1 MTTLCQSCGKSRST
15 TRAGSIT
22 AYFFEHNYCQCEKN
36 KQRGLR
42 LTRGSATPQDSQI
55 CLNCGKSSPKD
66 KKVGSFTSF
75 LFKELRCQ
83 CSRPKFAVNQKNLL
97 GRTRTADR
105 MGDKLEFSRAEAKP
119 LNPGTIIG
127 GTFKIESI
135 IGVGGM
141 GTVYLAQHRTLPQ
154 KFALKVLAPSLVSE
168 HFWKRFQ
175 SEAKTLA
182 NLKHQNLVNV
192 YDLGI
197 HENSVIYYSMD
208 YLQGQT
214 LEDLLAKDGPQTLER
229 TIDIFISVLEGLAYA
244 HRNGII
250 HRDIK
255 PANIFICSSATNA
268 LAAEVKI
275 LDFGIAKLVSRDDQA
290 QQLTAAGEVF
300 GSPFYMS
307 PEQCMGTSV
316 DARSDIYAVGCAIFE
331 TLSGFVPFEAES
343 AVEIGLMHQ
352 ENQPPLLSDLTDI
365 ALPDSIDQLIEKC
378 MAKLPRNRYQ
388 SAKELALDLERIKEG
403 KELSAPLASARP
415 AVASEADVSRST
427 IVLGALA
434 AVLILSL
441 VALTIWF
448 TYFNPSPVKQATK
461 NPKFEQS
468 KRELDRLQSVVPD
481 EKILP
486 AEDIHMPPEAYSK
499 MVEENGKHLKIFSF
513 PLNYSLG
520 TLTYFPPGQ
529 SVSMPAKGV
538 CKIPQG
544 LVVNLYCGQ
553 TVADHPQLL
562 KFFKKDDLEGIGFS
576 SVRANNKLLLPYIEK
591 LTSLKYIGLQ
601 GEGLDRDDVARL
613 NNLPKLQSLHLTGGN
628 DYEALATCKSL
639 PQWRTLRL
647 KGTPSITPLLRA
659 LAAHSHLRELDLVG
673 TELTSEDIEHL
684 VALKSLV
691 TLTCKDMAFSATELS
706 QLSKASI
713 TNLKFDAGFPLDADC
728 IKELE
733 KFKNLE
739 ALEISNNLT
748 AAERARLRKALPK
761 LKRLTE
767 GASNSLVEML
777 K

>member
-1 MTTLCQSCGKSRST
+1 MTTLCQSCGKSKSPA
-15 TRAGSIT
+15 RAGSIT

-42 LTRGSATPQDSQI
+42 LTRASAPQQDSQI
-55 CLNCGKSSPKD
+55 CLNCGKSSPKN
-66 KKVGSFTSF
+66 KKVGSFTAF
-75 LFKELRCQ
+75 LFKELRCHCPQ
-83 CSRPKFAVNQKNLL
+83 PKFAVDQKSLL
-97 GRTRTADR
+97 GRTRTAER
-105 MGDKLEFSRAEAKP
+105 MGDKLEFNRAEAKP
-119 LNPGTIIG
+119 LNPGTVIG

-214 LEDLLAKDGPQTLER
+214 LEDLLAKEGPQTLER
-229 TIDIFISVLEGLAYA
+229 TIDIFISVLEGLSYA

-255 PANIFICSSATNA
+255 PANIFICSAANA
-268 LAAEVKI
+268 ARSGEVKI
-275 LDFGIAKLVSRDDQA
+275 LDFGIAKLVGRDDEA

-352 ENQPPLLSDLTDI
+352 EDQPPLLANLTDI

-378 MAKLPRNRYQ
+378 MAKLPRDRYQ
-388 SAKELALDLERIKEG
+388 SAKEMALDLERIKEG
-403 KELSAPLASARP
+403 KKLSAPRTSAR
-415 AVASEADVSRST
+415 VVTSEPDGHRST
-427 IVLGALA
+427 ILLGALV
-434 AVLILSL
+434 AVLTLGL
-441 VALTIWF
+441 VAVAIWF
-448 TYFNPSPVKQATK
+448 TYLNPPLKKVNK
-461 NPKFEQS
+461 NPKFEES
-468 KRELDRLQSVVPD
+468 KRELDRLQSVIPD

-486 AEDIHMPPEAYSK
+486 TQDIHMPPEAYSK
-499 MVEENGKHLKIFSF
+499 MVEENGKHLRIFSF

-529 SVSMPAKGV
+529 SVSIPAKGI

-544 LVVNLYCGQ
+544 LVVNLYCSQ

-562 KFFKKDDLEGIGFS
+562 KFFKKDDLDGIGFS
-576 SVRANNKLLLPYIEK
+576 GVQAKNKLLLPYIEK
-591 LTSLKYIGLQ
+591 LTSLNYIGLLD
-601 GEGLDRDDVARL
+601 EGLERADIARL
-613 NNLPKLQSLHLTGGN
+613 NKLPHLQSLHLTGGN
-628 DYEALATCKSL
+628 DYEALATCQTL
-639 PQWRTLRL
+639 PQWRKLSL

-659 LAAHSHLRELDLVG
+659 LAPHNHLRELNLAGTDLS
-673 TELTSEDIEHL
+673 SEDINQL
-684 VALKSLV
+684 VAIKSLV
-691 TLTCKDMAFSATELS
+691 TLTCKDMAFSAPELS

-713 TNLKFDAGFPLDADC
+713 TNLKFDAGFPLNADC
-728 IKELE
+728 MKELE

-739 ALEISNNLT
+739 SLEISNNLT
-748 AAERARLRKALPK
+748 AAERSRLRKALPK